1 MFAPVICLIWDDPSD
16 PAPWILTV
24 SSVPGYQVDMKMG
37 NSLTSYRT
45 VIYTDVVGLWGKLFI
60 DCAFGAVEQF

>member
-1 MFAPVICLIWDDPSD
+1 
-16 PAPWILTV
+16 
-24 SSVPGYQVDMKMG
+24 MKMG